1 MARRIGVSL
10 RTRFF
15 RFAGRGGAELCLGRI
30 HKGWELAL
38 RCFKRQLMEK
48 DLPVTLNLAY

>member
-1 MARRIGVSL
+1 MARIGVCL

-48 DLPVTLNLAY
+48 DLPVTLNLVY